1 MPLEGREGGGIY
13 QSRWSNRLNF
23 QTKFH
28 LNTPPQHF
36 NKYKHRRSLPPLNSS
51 TKEFSF
57 ENSKNLIKQKQQPIS
72 LFVTEFIG
80 KFTDFIVNPLNN
92 YDEAVLYFEKILK
105 EFNIPTNQKQTFC
118 LLSAF
123 EDHLQIFPFIFD
135 ELNINQNINTP
146 INLNKEQIIT
156 ISRSQTEQKMFGIL
170 TTSNKNRENI
180 FECFLFKTLP
190 ENLQKHSEH
199 LKISELLNIK
209 CRKESSSFNN
219 KNLSKLTTTTT
230 FNCLEFT
237 SNCSRI
243 IANIRFLSFENSSS
257 SNSSSSP
264 TKEKIKNKIVYKFLK
279 SIGLVNSLEIEREL
293 NNDFDDSDENCQ
305 NTSTESI
312 ANSGDLCDPEEIFE
326 GNCSFEERG
335 VS

>member
-1 MPLEGREGGGIY
+1 MLEGNLRQQNFGNKNKEEKTEEEEERGQQKKKNNFPFQKFPMPLEGREGGRGGGGIY

-51 TKEFSF
+51 TNSF

-80 KFTDFIVNPLNN
+80 KFTDFIIKPLNN
-92 YDEAVLYFEKILK
+92 YDDAILYFEKILK

-118 LLSAF
+118 ILSAF

-135 ELNINQNINTP
+135 ELNINQNITQP
-146 INLNKEQIIT
+146 INLNKEQILT

-170 TTSNKNRENI
+170 TTSNKNKENI

-209 CRKESSSFNN
+209 CR
-219 KNLSKLTTTTT
+219 
-230 FNCLEFT
+230 
-237 SNCSRI
+237 
-243 IANIRFLSFENSSS
+243 
-257 SNSSSSP
+257 
-264 TKEKIKNKIVYKFLK
+264 
-279 SIGLVNSLEIEREL
+279 
-293 NNDFDDSDENCQ
+293 
-305 NTSTESI
+305 
-312 ANSGDLCDPEEIFE
+312 
-326 GNCSFEERG
+326 
-335 VS
+335 